1 MVSVLASGST
11 IGVFASTAMPDPF
24 VGAGVLAAGLL
35 LLWWHR
41 LRPSAGSRF
50 QSSWRGLV
58 PPIPRTRR

>member
-1 MVSVLASGST
+1 
-11 IGVFASTAMPDPF
+11 MPDPF